1 MSFGIFEAAI
11 SSEQEVGIAKQA
23 AADKMAA
30 AIYDVREKL
39 GPALFAASSLEEFR
53 DRVAMMKNDQSLFR
67 IIGAHTPPVTG
78 TVRRIVGKNSVL
90 EKEFKA
96 HLARR
101 VQADDWN
108 PDSGKGWIDSG
119 NGVGSAAGSSLS
131 GDSASASSATSPASS
146 TSDIGSGASGGGSKT
161 NTMPNFGDI
170 MHGYDSMF
178 GSGGG
183 SQKPIGIN
191 PSGKGSFGQS
201 SGTGTG
207 LPNPLSSGDGGFNVP
222 GFGSFP
228 FSNPFKGS
236 SRHYAEDGL
245 DGSAGVAGAPTGG
258 SIDTDI
264 TNNGGKGSF
273 MLRAWGPS
281 PMMMSHWKSSIAG

>member
-131 GDSASASSATSPASS
+131 GDSASASSATSRPVARRTSALGPAVAAARPTPCRTLA
-146 TSDIGSGASGGGSKT
+146 TSCMATTACLVPAGFPEA
-161 NTMPNFGDI
+161 
-170 MHGYDSMF
+170 HRHQ
-178 GSGGG
+178 
-183 SQKPIGIN
+183 SQRQ
-191 PSGKGSFGQS
+191 GSFGQS

-245 DGSAGVAGAPTGG
+245 DGSAGVAGAPTGAA
-258 SIDTDI
+258 STRMPA
-264 TNNGGKGSF
+264 TTVA
-273 MLRAWGPS
+273 RAAS
-281 PMMMSHWKSSIAG
+281 QKRASSRPR

>member
-1 MSFGIFEAAI
+1 MADFGIFEAAI
-11 SSEQEVGIAKQA
+11 SSEAEVGLARQA
-23 AADKMAA
+23 AIDSLSA

-39 GPALFAASSLEEFR
+39 GPALFASASLEEFR
-53 DRVAMMKNDQSLFR
+53 DRVAMMKNDQSLFK
-67 IIGAHTPPVTG
+67 IISAHTPPVTG

-101 VQADDWN
+101 RQADSWN
-108 PDSGKGWIDSG
+108 PPSDSDGWLDSG

-131 GDSASASSATSPASS
+131 GDSSSASSATSPASS

-207 LPNPLSSGDGGFNVP
+207 LPNPFSKDTENGGISIPGLGGFPNL
-222 GFGSFP
+222 FG
-228 FSNPFKGS
+228 

-273 MLRAWGPS
+273 AETGKFPTQVT
-281 PMMMSHWKSSIAG
+281 KSTRRKSVV